1 MDRPRASGRGRVGAC
16 FLELTRLDGA
26 SSFGGAATAAER
38 DGGSGTEGGRR
49 GGERECLYIW
59 RQAGPHRGGHRR
71 AGGARSAHE
80 KACMGIC
87 VEGVRVR
94 GDGAMRRRG
103 DGERWGCR
111 RDEVSGESVRPA
123 GEGERVECGQ
133 ATASSATDWDRSV
146 PHSSGKQSS
155 KFLYH
160 DEWFECENVAHLRQ
174 AIK

>member
-1 MDRPRASGRGRVGAC
+1 
-16 FLELTRLDGA
+16 
-26 SSFGGAATAAER
+26 
-38 DGGSGTEGGRR
+38 
-49 GGERECLYIW
+49 
-59 RQAGPHRGGHRR
+59 
-71 AGGARSAHE
+71 
-80 KACMGIC
+80 MGIC
-87 VEGVRVR
+87 VEGVRVRVR

-155 KFLYH
+155 KFLYMYRCLIFTQTQS
-160 DEWFECENVAHLRQ
+160 DQNPQ
-174 AIK
+174 TKSAIFSTLSITFLLIGGDRKDILPFLDARDPYLSNGTNAVLSISLEKKSIFSIRSFSSVPP